1 MKDNVIPL
9 EYAAK
14 FEQKLSDAKCVR
26 IEDAGHA
33 PFVEKT
39 ASVYEIIRI
48 FLEQ

>member
-26 IEDAGHA
+26 IEDSSWNNSISQINS
-33 PFVEKT
+33 K
-39 ASVYEIIRI
+39 
-48 FLEQ
+48 